1 MDSFKG
7 DFIRDSDDG
16 SNVYRS
22 VLDFLVWFKV
32 SNELNLKLTLKP
44 TFDVSDSSVPEIL
57 SNWQTNGL
65 VVTDMF
71 GVFVMIF
78 VDGCFAMYY
87 LIDMKRSLANYNK
100 LLQRFAF
107 INATLQV
114 QEKDLN
120 HVGKT
125 RLKFLAVMAILM

>member
-1 MDSFKG
+1 
-7 DFIRDSDDG
+7 
-16 SNVYRS
+16 
-22 VLDFLVWFKV
+22 
-32 SNELNLKLTLKP
+32 LTLKP